1 VISHRLRKPDGR
13 YLVLYADDPL
23 PAGIEAPAPGPAV
36 RAATELRWHPF
47 RAEWVAY
54 AGHRQERTFLPPPG
68 WDPLAPTLPEAPPT
82 ELPAGPWEVAVFENR
97 FPALDLDAPPPADHP
112 ADHVVEVRP
121 GVGVCE
127 VVVYTPGWVDSLAD
141 LSHRNV
147 EMLIEVWAERTRELG
162 VLEEIVYVMPFENR
176 GAEVGATLH
185 HPHGQ
190 IYAYPFVPP
199 VAARSIE
206 EQRRHYQTYGTGL
219 LETHIRAEL
228 RDGRRVVHHSDEA
241 VSFVPAFARYP
252 YEAWVAPRAAV
263 PDLAG
268 LSSAQRRALA
278 HALQDLV
285 ARYDAVRD
293 EPFPYVMIVHQ
304 APTDGE
310 EHPEAHVR
318 FEFYPQYRSPTR
330 LKYLAGTELGAG
342 MFVNDAL
349 PEAKA
354 AELRSLRPALE
365 TSSV

>member
-1 VISHRLRKPDGR
+1 MISRRLTKPDGR
-13 YLVLYADDPL
+13 YLILYADDPL
-23 PAGIEAPAPGPAV
+23 PDDIDAPAPGPAV
-36 RAATELRWHPF
+36 QAATELRWHPF

-68 WDPLAPTLPEAPPT
+68 WDPLAPTVPGAPPT
-82 ELPAGPWEVAVFENR
+82 ELPQGPWEVAVFQNR
-97 FPALDLDAPPPADHP
+97 FPALDLDAPPPAEN
-112 ADHVVEVRP
+112 VVEARP

-127 VVVYTPGWVDSLAD
+127 VVVYTPGWVDSLAE
-141 LSHRNV
+141 LPLRSV

-162 VLEEIVYVMPFENR
+162 AQDAIAYVMPFENR

-199 VAARSIE
+199 VAARALA
-206 EQRRHYQTYGTGL
+206 EQRRHYETHGAGL
-219 LETHIRAEL
+219 LESHIRAEL
-228 RDGRRVVHHSDEA
+228 RDGRRLVHRSDEA

-252 YEAWVAPRAAV
+252 YEAWVAPLSAV
-263 PDLAG
+263 PDLAE
-268 LSSAQRRALA
+268 LSAAQRRALA

-285 ARYDAVRD
+285 ARYDAVRQA
-293 EPFPYVMIVHQ
+293 PFPYVMVIHQ
-304 APTDGE
+304 APTDGQA
-310 EHPEAHVR
+310 HPEAHLR

-354 AELRSLRPALE
+354 AELRSLR
-365 TSSV
+365 SVEPVHA